1 MTPNPTLGYR
11 ERASVTTI
19 PLSEGWRVSMSNCL
33 DVGAKEKLPLLGEE
47 GTEQLKE
54 AVTALI

>member
-1 MTPNPTLGYR
+1 
-11 ERASVTTI
+11 
-19 PLSEGWRVSMSNCL
+19 MSNCL
-33 DVGAKEKLPLLGEE
+33 DGGAKEKLPLLGEE